1 MTGSTTEIADGL
13 EGIRSKLISGST
25 LCDILS
31 KELIAAAS
39 STASTSTSKKESSI
53 ELIRLDYLTL
63 TQAIGKECTSF
74 SLASK
79 PPISIS
85 AAQSI
90 LNNLVDNYLSKLS
103 TCLNASPSPQTAALA
118 KEIKSVGL

>member
-25 LCDILS
+25 LCDNLL
-31 KELIAAAS
+31 KELIAA
-39 STASTSTSKKESSI
+39 STASTSKIESSI

-63 TQAIGKECTSF
+63 TQVIGKDCTSF
-74 SLASK
+74 SLATK

-90 LNNLVDNYLSKLS
+90 LNNLVDNYLSKLY
-103 TCLNASPSPQTAALA
+103 TCLNASPSPQTTALA
-118 KEIKSVGL
+118 KEIKSVDP